1 MINTKLTR
9 KAMIIA
15 YEAHKNQVDKS
26 GVPYIY
32 HPIHVAEQ
40 MNTENE
46 CIIALLHDVVE
57 DTPVTLDEVKRKFGQ
72 DVAMLVDGVTK
83 LNQVPIFDK
92 EEQRAENVRKMILA
106 MSQDI
111 RVIIIKLADRLH
123 NMRTLKFRPDAKQ
136 RNTAHETMNIYAP
149 IAHRLGMRA
158 IKEELE
164 DLSFH
169 YLDPFAYSE
178 IEHILEIKKDER
190 EAFINSIKETIAYR
204 L

>member
-57 DTPVTLDEVKRKFGQ
+57 DTNVTFKQLEEVFSKEIIDILKLLTREENIEYDEYIKKIKNNSIACKVKIADLTHNLDKTRLDFVTEVDVKRNEKYKKALQ
-72 DVAMLVDGVTK
+72 
-83 LNQVPIFDK
+83 
-92 EEQRAENVRKMILA
+92 IL
-106 MSQDI
+106 
-111 RVIIIKLADRLH
+111 
-123 NMRTLKFRPDAKQ
+123 
-136 RNTAHETMNIYAP
+136 Y
-149 IAHRLGMRA
+149 
-158 IKEELE
+158 
-164 DLSFH
+164 
-169 YLDPFAYSE
+169 Y
-178 IEHILEIKKDER
+178 
-190 EAFINSIKETIAYR
+190 
-204 L
+204 

>member
-57 DTPVTLDEVKRKFGQ
+57 DTNVTFKQLEEVFSKEIIDILKLLTREENIEYDEYIKRIKNNSIACKVKIADLTHNLDKTRLDFVTEVDVKRNEKYKKALQ
-72 DVAMLVDGVTK
+72 
-83 LNQVPIFDK
+83 
-92 EEQRAENVRKMILA
+92 ILC
-106 MSQDI
+106 
-111 RVIIIKLADRLH
+111 
-123 NMRTLKFRPDAKQ
+123 
-136 RNTAHETMNIYAP
+136 E
-149 IAHRLGMRA
+149 
-158 IKEELE
+158 
-164 DLSFH
+164 
-169 YLDPFAYSE
+169 
-178 IEHILEIKKDER
+178 
-190 EAFINSIKETIAYR
+190 
-204 L
+204 

>member
-57 DTPVTLDEVKRKFGQ
+57 DTNVTFKQLEEVFSKEIIDILKLLTREENIEYDEYIKRIKNNSIACKVKIADLTHNLDKTRLDYVTEVDVKRNEKYKKALQ
-72 DVAMLVDGVTK
+72 
-83 LNQVPIFDK
+83 
-92 EEQRAENVRKMILA
+92 IL
-106 MSQDI
+106 
-111 RVIIIKLADRLH
+111 
-123 NMRTLKFRPDAKQ
+123 
-136 RNTAHETMNIYAP
+136 Y
-149 IAHRLGMRA
+149 
-158 IKEELE
+158 
-164 DLSFH
+164 
-169 YLDPFAYSE
+169 Y
-178 IEHILEIKKDER
+178 
-190 EAFINSIKETIAYR
+190 
-204 L
+204 